1 MCRKFAVAAAAMYQH
16 SVPRKKNIWCVLDY
30 HSMFLSL
37 KRENIRVRGF
47 HLVSLSKM
55 IKKAMKQRKLSLIV
69 YMRDVDHMTSMNRWY
84 FRWSFIFSCFFRDIQ
99 VGNML
104 CYPTKLLFILGNQL
118 YTLPET
124 WHEGI
129 PTEKDRI
136 VFQQSIF
143 RGELL
148 VLGSVNGDS
157 SQPLHESLCSPTS
170 VAWNVMSFKKPN
182 VH

>member
-84 FRWSFIFSCFFRDIQ
+84 FRWSFYFFLFFQGHSGWQYAMLPDETSVHPGESIIYPPWNLTWRHPNRKGSNRLPTINIQ
-99 VGNML
+99 G
-104 CYPTKLLFILGNQL
+104 
-118 YTLPET
+118 
-124 WHEGI
+124 
-129 PTEKDRI
+129 RI
-136 VFQQSIF
+136 V
-143 RGELL
+143 
-148 VLGSVNGDS
+148 SVRECKWG
-157 SQPLHESLCSPTS
+157 
-170 VAWNVMSFKKPN
+170 F
-182 VH
+182 